1 MESEAQNRI
10 ELKSTNE
17 FSEIVRL
24 IEESKNRAFQKVN
37 EELVLLYFNVG
48 KTVSLRV
55 SEGVWG
61 DKTVDELSAYI
72 LNRFPGLSGFTR
84 RGLYRMRQFYETYSV
99 DSDCFK
105 FWLEIQAEKE
115 NSQFVSPVA
124 TQIKNT
130 GENDN
135 SIVSPL
141 ATQLQVSDNKH
152 NKFVSTVL
160 TQITWSNHME
170 ILSSGKTSEE
180 KLFYLLLN
188 AKDKL
193 NKLELR
199 RQIKTASFER
209 TMLAKNQI
217 VSALPTQFPSG
228 IFKDPYIF
236 EFLDLPEA
244 HSEKDLEKA
253 LTQNLRKF
261 ILEIGKGF
269 TYMGNQFRLQ
279 VGNKDYYTDL
289 LFYHR
294 DLQCLVLFEL
304 KIQEFEPE
312 FLGKL
317 NFYLEA
323 LDRDVKRQHEKP
335 SIGVLLCKGKDNEV
349 VEYSMARNISPA
361 MIADYETKLIPKE
374 LLISKLTQL
383 IELFSKGQIE

>member
-1 MESEAQNRI
+1 MEGEAQNRI
-10 ELKSTNE
+10 EIKSTNE

-55 SEGVWG
+55 SERVWG

-72 LNRFPGLSGFTR
+72 LNRFPGMSGFTR
-84 RGLYRMRQFYETYSV
+84 RGLYRMKQFYETYSEN
-99 DSDCFK
+99 SDCFRL
-105 FWLEIQAEKE
+105 WLEIHTKNEG
-115 NSQFVSPVA
+115 SQFVSLPA
-124 TQIKNT
+124 TQSKHDKFSNKQ
-130 GENDN
+130 
-135 SIVSPL
+135 IVSSTM
-141 ATQLQVSDNKH
+141 TQLQSSDIQYIE
-152 NKFVSTVL
+152 FVSSL
-160 TQITWSNHME
+160 MTQISWTHHLKL
-170 ILSSGKTSEE
+170 LSKTKTSEE
-180 KLFYLLLN
+180 KLHYSFLII
-188 AKDKL
+188 KDKL
-193 NKLELR
+193 TVRELE
-199 RQIKTASFER
+199 RQINSAVFER
-209 TMLAKNQI
+209 SLMANQI
-217 VSALPTQFPSG
+217 VSSLPTQFPAG

-253 LTQNLRKF
+253 LTKNLRKF

-374 LLISKLTQL
+374 LLTSKLTQL

>member
-1 MESEAQNRI
+1 MESEAKNSI

-84 RGLYRMRQFYETYSV
+84 RGLYRMKQFYETYSEN
-99 DSDCFK
+99 SDCFK
-105 FWLEIQAEKE
+105 LWLEIHTKNEG
-115 NSQFVSPVA
+115 SQFVSLPA
-124 TQIKNT
+124 TQSKHDKFCNKQ
-130 GENDN
+130 
-135 SIVSPL
+135 IVSSTM
-141 ATQLQVSDNKH
+141 TQLQSSDIQYIE
-152 NKFVSTVL
+152 FVSSMM
-160 TQITWSNHME
+160 TQISWTHHLML
-170 ILSSGKTSEE
+170 LSKTKTSEE
-180 KLFYLLLN
+180 KLYYSFLII
-188 AKDKL
+188 KDKL
-193 NKLELR
+193 TVRELE
-199 RQIKTASFER
+199 RQINSAVFER
-209 TMLAKNQI
+209 SLMANQI
-217 VSALPTQFPSG
+217 VSSLPTKFPAG

-374 LLISKLTQL
+374 LLTNKLTQL

>member
-1 MESEAQNRI
+1 MESEAKNRF
-10 ELKSTNE
+10 EMKSTNE
-17 FSEIVRL
+17 FTEIVRL
-24 IEESKNRAFQKVN
+24 IEESRNRAFQKVN
-37 EELVLLYFNVG
+37 EELVLLYFTVG
-48 KTVSLRV
+48 KTVSVRV
-55 SEGVWG
+55 VEGSWG

-84 RGLYRMRQFYETYSV
+84 RGLYRMKQFYETYSI

-124 TQIKNT
+124 TQI
-130 GENDN
+130 NDGKIT
-135 SIVSPL
+135 SKPIVSSL
-141 ATQLQVSDNKH
+141 MTQLQSSDIQH
-152 NKFVSTVL
+152 IEFVSSL
-160 TQITWSNHME
+160 MTQITWTHHLML
-170 ILSSGKTSEE
+170 LSKTKTSEE
-180 KLFYLLLN
+180 KLYYSFLII
-188 AKDKL
+188 KEKL
-193 NKLELR
+193 TVRELE
-199 RQIKTASFER
+199 RQIISAVFER
-209 TMLAKNQI
+209 SLMANKI
-217 VSALPTQFPSG
+217 VSSLPTQFPTG
-228 IFKDPYIF
+228 VFKDPYIF
-236 EFLDLPEA
+236 EFLDLPEV
-244 HSEKDLEKA
+244 HSEKDLENA

-323 LDRDVKRQHEKP
+323 LDRDVKRLHENP

-349 VEYSMARNISPA
+349 VEYSMARNTSPA
-361 MIADYETKLIPKE
+361 MIADYETKLIPKK
-374 LLISKLTQL
+374 LLASKLNQL
-383 IELFSKGQIE
+383 IELFTKEQTK